1 MFLQRTEDERF
12 EARQEAARNAVNIDD
27 QERRRRIIFGG
38 ALLVRGLRTHL
49 RPRCLILMRNSA
61 HSAVPVST

>member
-1 MFLQRTEDERF
+1 MTTSSIQRPHAPYTTTRDSIPAQRTEDERF

-38 ALLVRGLRTHL
+38 ALLVHNL
-49 RPRCLILMRNSA
+49 CL
-61 HSAVPVST
+61 